1 LDTNKIK
8 ILILGVDGMIGHK
21 IYQSLSTTES
31 NLVLTSRKAKTNLPF
46 DFDKAILLN
55 LDIYKDDLNIF
66 LDNQMPTIIINCIGV
81 TTRRLD
87 KLGTNQVEYI
97 NSTFPKLLAEWTKK
111 TNNKLIH
118 FSTDCVFNGKKGYY
132 SEDSLP
138 DATDIYGSTKAAGEI
153 KDQKN
158 TLTIRTSM
166 IGREIFN
173 FTELLEWIF
182 SNNLKAIKG
191 YKNAIYS
198 GVTTLWMGEL
208 IKKIIFD
215 KINLSGIYN
224 ISSSSISKYDLIT
237 KIKSY
242 FNLNIEILENTEY
255 NTNKTLNS
263 EKFQSKTGIK
273 TPSWDEMLS
282 ALIKDCLENSKI
294 YKSY

>member
-1 LDTNKIK
+1 
-8 ILILGVDGMIGHK
+8 MIGHK
-21 IYQSLSTTES
+21 IYQSLSKTES
-31 NLVLTSRKAKTNLPF
+31 NLILTSRKAKESLPF
-46 DFDKAILLN
+46 DFDNVTLLK
-55 LDIYKDDLNIF
+55 LDICKDDLNVF
-66 LDNQMPTIIINCIGV
+66 LKNYMPKIIINCIGV

-87 KLGTNQVEYI
+87 KLEINEVEYI
-97 NSTFPKLLAEWTKK
+97 NSTFPKLLAAWAEE

-118 FSTDCVFNGKKGYY
+118 FSTDCVFNGNDGYY
-132 SEDSLP
+132 TEESLP

-182 SNNLKAIKG
+182 SNNLKAING

-224 ISSSSISKYDLIT
+224 ISSTPISKYDLIT

-242 FNLNIEILENTEY
+242 FNLNIEIIENTEY

-273 TPSWDEMLS
+273 TPLWDEMLS